1 MKSIILFI
9 KGFFMGI
16 ANIIPGVSGGTIA
29 IILGIYE
36 DLIKAIS
43 HFFTR
48 IIRNIKL
55 LVPIGLGA
63 LVAIVVMS
71 NVIGYSYDNFPV
83 PTMMFFVGLVFGGIP
98 MLMKNVVKTKETKQI
113 SSYIIFSLTFLLV
126 IFMAVSSLFLGEKM
140 VDLSTIPFFGY
151 VILFLVGVV
160 AAATMIIPGVSG
172 SLVMML
178 LGYYYPI
185 VGSIRELSKF
195 ENVGHNILV
204 LIVFGFGVLVGIV
217 FISKI
222 IEILFKK
229 FKVKTFFGVLGFI
242 FASLI
247 AIPLSTCM
255 EHSSLDINIAN
266 GIISMI
272 MLMIGA
278 VISYKLGDK

>member
-1 MKSIILFI
+1 
-9 KGFFMGI
+9 MGI

-48 IIRNIKL
+48 LIKNLKL
-55 LVPIGLGA
+55 LIPIGLGA
-63 LVAIVVMS
+63 VISILVMS

-98 MLMKNVVKTKETKQI
+98 MLMKNVVNTKETKQI

-126 IFMAVSSLFLGEKM
+126 IFMSISSLLFGEKV
-140 VDLSTIPFFGY
+140 VDLTTISFFGY
-151 VILFLVGVV
+151 LILFFVGVI

-185 VGSIRELSKF
+185 VGAIRELTKF
-195 ENVGHNILV
+195 ENIVHNLIV
-204 LIVFGFGVLVGIV
+204 LIIFGFGVLVGIV
-217 FISKI
+217 FISRI
-222 IEILFKK
+222 IEALFKK
-229 FKVKTFFGVLGFI
+229 YKVKTFFGVLGFI
-242 FASLI
+242 FASVL
-247 AIPLSTCM
+247 AIPISTCL
-255 EHSSLDINIAN
+255 EHSALDINIGN
-266 GIISMI
+266 GIISII